1 MSANI
6 RRLGND
12 NNLANVPHMLRNLA
26 ARIEAGDEPDP
37 LTMLVISVT
46 DENTP
51 PTMYGFGKGESRLR
65 DVGALQSCV
74 AFLLQMVPDDGD

>member
-6 RRLGND
+6 RRLGNN

-26 ARIEAGDEPDP
+26 AQIEAGEEPAP

-46 DENTP
+46 NENSTP
-51 PTMYGFGKGESRLR
+51 LMYGFGKGESRLR

-74 AFLLQMVPDDGD
+74 AFMLQMVAADDE

>member
-6 RRLGND
+6 RRLGSK
-12 NNLANVPHMLRNLA
+12 NNPANVPHMLRNLA
-26 ARIEAGDEPDP
+26 SQIEAGEEPDP

-65 DVGALQSCV
+65 DVGALQSCMAV
-74 AFLLQMVPDDGD
+74 MLQMVPDDGD